1 MRTFI
6 FPTAY
11 RAKYKTANVNELL
24 PVTFSET
31 DIDRM
36 LTQIAERMVRRGRS
50 VSAWSQAKK
59 PDLYELESRV
69 HELQASNKITGFHGS
84 KGRELLRGWLLA
96 TVVKTISKGK
106 SRTGEKLDYIAPI
119 TAASYRSGLPRE
131 RQRHRRADEVVY
143 YAMASELTSRNEP
156 DFQNVMSELC
166 KNTLGL
172 GVDFGPTAGEPV
184 YDNITPLD
192 INTVF
197 ALRFIETFPQSQAEA
212 KPKDIKLQQPAFTGA
227 VAPMGRDLV
236 STFQIAA
243 IEKWQSADVYTSLS
257 AILSI
262 RLLQL
267 PLRMAIAL
275 RAALTGVESEDMF
288 PKDKQIEELNSEYE
302 WVNPLETYCDFTGRA
317 GSVSDTLAK
326 KCVGRDL
333 DLLRGFFRDRMLVN
347 ALLAVGSS
355 THKAEISLLQKHQLV
370 PFLYSIK
377 DSDKVDI
384 ASSLL
389 ITQLSDSLIDA
400 ESGEVV
406 DVESYES
413 LQIIT
418 NSGKSNIEQL
428 AELLAV
434 GNERDGVEGLLKW
447 YRTVSGLG
455 SKTLSTGAQIVQ
467 GTIGARQTW
476 KYALSEDMLVS
487 LLDLCFIEDHGLEKD
502 SAPRVRASLSAE
514 TLIFRLKSRFGILIA
529 EPPKAFDTAET
540 RAAAAQNL
548 EAFLGVLRQLGC
560 FMGLS
565 DDFNAQYVTRPRS
578 NGNARKKDS

>member
-6 FPTAY
+6 FPAAY
-11 RAKYKTANVNELL
+11 RTKYKTANVNELL

-50 VSAWSQAKK
+50 VAAWSQAKK

-69 HELQASNKITGFHGS
+69 KELQASNKISGFHGS

-143 YAMASELTSRNEP
+143 YAMASELVSRNEP
-156 DFQNVMSELC
+156 KFQNVLSELC

-172 GVDFGPTAGEPV
+172 GVDFGPTAGEPE
-184 YDNITPLD
+184 YDNNTPLD

-212 KPKDIKLQQPAFTGA
+212 KPKEIRLQQPAFNGA
-227 VAPMGRDLV
+227 VSPMGRDLV

-257 AILSI
+257 AILSL

-267 PLRMAIAL
+267 PLRMAISL
-275 RAALTGVESEDMF
+275 RAALTGLDSVDTF
-288 PKDKQIEELNSEYE
+288 PKDKLIEELSSEYE
-302 WVNPLETYCDFTGRA
+302 WVNPLETYCDFTGQA
-317 GSVSDTLAK
+317 GSVSDNLAK
-326 KCVGRDL
+326 KCVSRDL
-333 DLLRGFFRDRMLVN
+333 DLLRGFFRDRMLIN
-347 ALLAVGSS
+347 ALLAVTSN
-355 THKAEISLLQKHQLV
+355 THKSEIAALQKHQLV
-370 PFLYSIK
+370 PFLHSIK
-377 DSDKVDI
+377 DSEKVDI
-384 ASSLL
+384 ASSFL
-389 ITQLSDSLIDA
+389 ISQLRDSLVDG
-400 ESGEVV
+400 ESGEVS
-406 DVESYES
+406 DLESYET
-413 LQIIT
+413 LQLIT
-418 NSGKSNIEQL
+418 NSGKTNIDQF
-428 AELLAV
+428 AELLAI

-447 YRTVSGLG
+447 FRTVSGLG
-455 SKTLSTGAQIVQ
+455 TNNIRTGAQIVQ

-476 KYALSEDMLVS
+476 KYALSEDMLVA
-487 LLDLCFIEDHGLEKD
+487 LLDLCFVEDNGLQKD
-502 SAPRVRASLSAE
+502 SAPRVRPSLSAE

-540 RAAAAQNL
+540 RAAAAHNL

-578 NGNARKKDS
+578 SGNVRKKDS